1 MLSQSEENYLKAIFH
16 LSQLQEPV
24 TTKAIAQR
32 LDTKPASVSDM
43 LRKLN
48 QKELIQ
54 YEKYKEPVLSE
65 MGQIEALKI
74 VRKHRLWECFLVQ
87 KLHFSWDEVHEIAEQ
102 LEHIKS
108 NLLIDKIDSFLGFPD
123 FDPHGDPI
131 PREDGSIKILNQSP
145 LSEFAMGSKVKV
157 SGLKNHDSDFLKYLN
172 KLHIKMGTSVE
183 VLSKESFDDSI
194 EITVDESFT
203 FFITNQVAKNILVQ
217 V

>member
-54 YEKYKEPVLSE
+54 YEKYKEPILSKSGE
-65 MGQIEALKI
+65 IEALNI
-74 VRKHRLWECFLVQ
+74 IRKHRLWECFLVQ
-87 KLHFSWDEVHEIAEQ
+87 KLQFSWDEVHEIAEQ

-108 NLLIDKIDSFLGFPD
+108 KLLIDRIDSFLGYPD

-131 PREDGSIKILNQSP
+131 PREDGTIKVLNQSP
-145 LSEFAMGSKVKV
+145 LSDFTVGSKIKV
-157 SGLKNHDSDFLKYLN
+157 TGLKNHDTDFLKYLN
-172 KLHIKMGTSVE
+172 KLQIKLGTLIE
-183 VLSKESFDDSI
+183 ILAKESFDDSI
-194 EITVDESFT
+194 EIVVNQSNPI
-203 FFITNQVAKNILVQ
+203 FITNQVAKNILVQ
-217 V
+217 L